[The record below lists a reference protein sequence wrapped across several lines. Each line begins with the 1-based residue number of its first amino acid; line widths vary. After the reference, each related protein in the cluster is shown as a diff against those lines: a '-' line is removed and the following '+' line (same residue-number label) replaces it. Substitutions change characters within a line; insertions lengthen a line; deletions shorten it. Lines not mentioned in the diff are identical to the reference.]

1 MAHSGRKPTG
11 KVMVRTFFVF
21 CEGKTEAVYVKFL
34 EGECKSPVRVVPK
47 PAKSSISRKSID
59 NALQR
64 RGWTPG
70 LDRVFLM
77 FDLDVE
83 GMEDRLRV
91 IDDATPLLSNPCIE
105 LWFLLHAEDVRA
117 ELTSKACLDRLKSR
131 VADYKK
137 GYIDAK
143 LTAVLRDGL
152 ASAIARAKSLHGQG
166 NPSSAVY
173 LLVEA
178 MEAARGRGGRVAK
191 G

>member
-21 CEGKTEAVYVKFL
+21 CEGKTEAEYVRFL
-34 EGECKSPVRVVPK
+34 MGECKSPVQVVPK
-47 PAKSSISRKSID
+47 PAKSNISRKSID
-59 NALQR
+59 HALQR
-64 RGWTPG
+64 CGWTPG

-83 GMEDRLRV
+83 GMADRLDA

-131 VADYKK
+131 VADYRK
-137 GYIDAK
+137 GRIDAK
-143 LTAVLRDGL
+143 LMAVLCDGL
-152 ASAIARAKSLHGQG
+152 ESAVARAKSLRGRG
-166 NPSSAVY
+166 NPSSTVY
-173 LLVEA
+173 LLIEA
-178 MEAARGRGGRVAK
+178 LGAARGRD
-191 G
+191 